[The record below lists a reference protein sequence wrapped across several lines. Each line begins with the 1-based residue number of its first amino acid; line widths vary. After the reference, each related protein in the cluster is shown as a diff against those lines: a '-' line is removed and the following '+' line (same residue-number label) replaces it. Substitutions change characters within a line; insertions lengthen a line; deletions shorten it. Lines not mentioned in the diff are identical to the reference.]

1 MFKQIATI
9 IAFIAF
15 SANVSAF
22 EFNVKDLIE
31 KATPIASQLATVAA
45 NAATASAKVSCE
57 VSQTM
62 ATKRDMAEAEY
73 MVYSESAKIIPAA
86 LGKNEIQ
93 TKANIAISQ
102 KYAAGASAAV
112 LSAGCL
118 IK

>member
-22 EFNVKDLIE
+22 ELNVKDLIE
-31 KATPIASQLATVAA
+31 NATPMASQL
-45 NAATASAKVSCE
+45 AKVSCE
-57 VSQTM
+57 VSQSM
-62 ATKRDMAEAEY
+62 ATKRDIAEAKY
-73 MVYSESAKIIPAA
+73 MVYSDAAKIIPAA